1 MSKEMRKYI
10 DNFRN
15 FEKSK
20 LNEGFFDD
28 IVSGAKSSWK
38 RNVTGTYKEPV
49 WIWIKYYKNKDYQ
62 HCFIENKGLDGEV
75 NIKLMDI
82 LNNKFNLNLSK
93 SGKYYVG
100 STFEFDY
107 SKLEEVSEYLINLG
121 LERKEFERKGA
132 KDICFNGKLSM
143 RDLK

>member
-1 MSKEMRKYI
+1 MSKEQALHI
-10 DNFRN
+10 AFVICS
-15 FEKSK
+15 FIPFS
-20 LNEGFFDD
+20 
-28 IVSGAKSSWK
+28 KSSWK
-38 RNVTGTYKEPV
+38 RNVTRTYKEPV

-82 LNNKFNLNLSK
+82 LNNKFDLNLSK

-121 LERKEFERKGA
+121 LERKNFERKGA
-132 KDICFNGKLSM
+132 KDISFNGKLSTK
-143 RDLK
+143 DLK

>member
-1 MSKEMRKYI
+1 MGKHI
-10 DNFRN
+10 DNFKY
-15 FEKSK
+15 FGKSK

-38 RNVTGTYKEPV
+38 RNITGTYKEPI
-49 WIWIKYYKNKDYQ
+49 WIWIKCLKDKQ
-62 HCFIENKGLDGEV
+62 HCFIENKGLSGEV

-82 LNNKFNLNLSK
+82 LNDKFNLNLDK
-93 SGKYYVG
+93 RGGYYVG

-107 SKLEEVSEYLINLG
+107 SKLEEVSKYLIGLG
-121 LERKEFERKGA
+121 IERKDLE
-132 KDICFNGKLSM
+132 KDVILFNGKLSM

>member
-121 LERKEFERKGA
+121 LERKDFERKGA
-132 KDICFNGKLSM
+132 KDISFNGKLSM
-143 RDLK
+143 EDLK